1 MRCTNLRIY
10 LDFTQKLVVRAS
22 SHSMQRIV
30 VAYHRCISI
39 ALYSSVRSRVKSE
52 LPELIAT
59 TDVITS
65 SIAIVTL
72 NDDDV
77 TNHKFQ
83 RRINRTATFLQ
94 QALPLVKVYF
104 YTCTVCVIIYLSEVY
119 KLAVKCNR
127 ERK

>member
-1 MRCTNLRIY
+1 
-10 LDFTQKLVVRAS
+10 
-22 SHSMQRIV
+22 MQRIV

-52 LPELIAT
+52 LPELIAAT
-59 TDVITS
+59 TDVITN

-104 YTCTVCVIIYLSEVY
+104 YTYV
-119 KLAVKCNR
+119 
-127 ERK
+127 